1 MSLQGLSA
9 GEILGYNTTPRTV
22 QQLKANLSKGHANYI
37 SLQLQSATQVCCTLW
52 VFSLT
57 LLNNDLLVLVNIQ
70 HFVFQ
75 IIIVANNHN
84 PGIPLM

>member
-1 MSLQGLSA
+1 MSLRGLSA
-9 GEILGYNTTPRTV
+9 GKTLGYNTTPRTV
-22 QQLKANLSKGHANYI
+22 QQLKANLSKGHVNYI
-37 SLQLQSATQVCCTLW
+37 SLQLQSATQVRCTLW

-57 LLNNDLLVLVNIQ
+57 LLNNYLLVLVNIQ

-75 IIIVANNHN
+75 VIIVSNNHN